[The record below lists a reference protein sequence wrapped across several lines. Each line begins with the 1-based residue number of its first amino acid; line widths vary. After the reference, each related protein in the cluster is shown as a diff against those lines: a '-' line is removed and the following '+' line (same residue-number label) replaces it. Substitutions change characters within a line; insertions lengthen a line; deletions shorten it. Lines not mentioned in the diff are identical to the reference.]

1 MGNNKIV
8 FNKSQEVTKISRDS
22 NAYINYADLDEVLRV
37 VIGNNGDA
45 IYKES
50 NECPGG
56 LKWTKTGTTI
66 IGSGSGTGPDQLNLP
81 DGIFIEPKT
90 QILYVTDASN
100 SRIQKRYPNGNIE
113 TAAGQS
119 DGTSGKAANMLSGPS
134 DVFADENEN
143 VFIADW
149 GNQRIQFWEKDA
161 KSGKTVAGNGSRGS
175 ALNQFSYPSTVFFD
189 SKKNI
194 IVSDYENQRV
204 TQWPFS
210 FDPKTSIG
218 SIIAGGN
225 GAGLNPYQ
233 LNSPT
238 GLYYDEQNQILY
250 ISNEASHSIT
260 QWVLGSYEP
269 RNIYAG
275 IPGRPGNSAA
285 QLFYPEGITIDKY
298 GNLYVADTS
307 NHRIQMFCPN
317 AIQGITIAGTGQL
330 GNSSSELSYP
340 GDIAFD
346 SELNLYVSDRYNN
359 RIQKFGRIH

>member
-1 MGNNKIV
+1 M
-8 FNKSQEVTKISRDS
+8 VT
-22 NAYINYADLDEVLRV
+22 E
-37 VIGNNGDA
+37 A

-50 NECPGG
+50 SECPGG
-56 LKWTKTGTTI
+56 LKWSKRGTTI
-66 IGSGSGTGPDQLNLP
+66 IGNGLGSGPDQLNLP
-81 DGIFIEPKT
+81 DGIFIELKT
-90 QILYVTDASN
+90 QILYVADMSN
-100 SRIQKRYPNGNIE
+100 SRIQKRYQNGVIK

-119 DGTSGKAANMLSGPS
+119 NGTSGKAANMLSGPA

-143 VFIADW
+143 IFIADW
-149 GNQRIQFWEKDA
+149 GNQRIQYWEKDA
-161 KSGKTVAGNGSRGS
+161 KFGKTIAGNGSQGS
-175 ALNQFSYPSTVFFD
+175 ALNEFSFPSTVFFD

-194 IVSDYENQRV
+194 I
-204 TQWPFS
+204 
-210 FDPKTSIG
+210 
-218 SIIAGGN
+218 GGN

-233 LNSPT
+233 LNGPT

-250 ISNEASHSIT
+250 ISNEQSHSIT

-285 QLFYPEGITIDKY
+285 QLFYPEGITMDKY

-330 GNSSSELSYP
+330 GNSSIELSYP

-346 SELNLYVSDRYNN
+346 SELNLYVSDRYNS
-359 RIQKFGRIH
+359 RIQKFRRTQ